1 MEEEK
6 KVKTCIVIRYDG
18 GKFYNVYDEDAFILN
33 LLFGYKVLDNKKTG
47 FPESA
52 KNKVINELEQ
62 RKISYQII
70 TKDSDPVY
78 RNFKNLNKYEEY
90 RIKAHN
96 NLDTKQKL
104 DMITKKIATA
114 PQEKLEQ
121 IVEAIEKCLIS

>member
-6 KVKTCIVIRYDG
+6 KVKTCIVIRFDG

-33 LLFGYKVLDNKKTG
+33 LLFWYKVLDNKKAE
-47 FPESA
+47 FPENA

-70 TKDSDPVY
+70 TKESNPVY
-78 RNFKNLNKYEEY
+78 RNYKNLNTYEEY
-90 RIKAHN
+90 RLKAHN

-114 PQEKLEQ
+114 P
-121 IVEAIEKCLIS
+121 

>member
-33 LLFGYKVLDNKKTG
+33 LLFWYKVLDNKKTG

-121 IVEAIEKCLIS
+121 IVAAIEKCLIS